1 MVLVSAGVL
10 FFALNCKL
18 MVHYLS
24 ANDPESMRR
33 AELHMSFIRHHA
45 ALHATDTY
53 AAAAPDSDPDSDPDP
68 DPDLCAS
75 RRLAVLDGL
84 RVRLVSAPGFN
95 DATLR
100 DTLCVYEHCAEA
112 VLRDCAAGENAFA

>member
-24 ANDPESMRR
+24 ANDPESMRC

-53 AAAAPDSDPDSDPDP
+53 AAAAPDP

-112 VLRDCAAGENAFA
+112 VLRDCATGENAFA